1 MVEVTHR
8 AQASVNDVF
17 AVLADG
23 WLFSGWVVGASHI
36 REVDDAWPA
45 VGARIHHSVGPW
57 PLTIEDTTAVR
68 SVDPPYTL
76 ELEARLWPVGAA
88 VVRLELRET
97 GPASCEIT
105 MSERAVRGPGRLL
118 PHAAQAVVLVPRN
131 RESLTRL
138 TDLAV
143 GRNPSRAP

>member
-23 WLFSGWVVGASHI
+23 WLYSSWVVGASHI

-45 VGARIHHSVGPW
+45 LGARIHHSVGPW
-57 PLTIEDTTAVR
+57 PLTIEDTTSVR
-68 SVDPPYTL
+68 SVDPPHTL

-88 VVRLELRET
+88 VVRLELRAT
-97 GPASCEIT
+97 GPESCEIT
-105 MSERAVRGPGRLL
+105 MSERAVRGPGRLI
-118 PHAAQAVVLVPRN
+118 PHAAQAVLLVPRN

-143 GRNPSRAP
+143 GRNPSTTP